1 MIIESY
7 IENILKEIKE
17 ERINE
22 AIKIFDSLSPQD
34 AIEVL
39 LRLDRNYR
47 NKIYAFSNLSNVFK
61 ALDHLPEEI
70 LNEIIIYKGID
81 SFLNYL
87 ETYSLDKISEILF
100 KLSPTKR
107 KEIIEL
113 MPKDIKEELR
123 NILKYPEE
131 SAGSIMTTLVPV
143 FNHEK
148 TVGEVLE
155 IYIKKLE
162 NGEYD
167 EYNKIFI
174 VDNNFKLVGY
184 IDFTELITKDKNKK
198 IKEFVEPVKVYVE
211 PYLDREEVVRI
222 AIRYNLSEIPVVD
235 SDKKFL
241 GVISIKNLLNVM
253 VKEHSEDLL
262 KYGGFLETIKGKY
275 VSSNQLNIAIKRIPM
290 LIYLYLINLITG
302 GITVFFENIISK
314 IAVLAA
320 FMPLLADNSG
330 NIGSQSS
337 ALILRSLITGE
348 LKASKRDIIYVIIKE
363 FTITSIMLVFLT
375 PIAFSIGL
383 LIPMLAKLSLEF
395 SLKIAIV
402 VTIALSIS
410 CYVSDIFGSLL
421 PILLAKLKI
430 DPAVASAPIVTSI
443 GDIIAV
449 SIYFIIASIL
459 L

>member
-1 MIIESY
+1 MTIESY

-155 IYIKKLE
+155 IYIK
-162 NGEYD
+162 
-167 EYNKIFI
+167 I
-174 VDNNFKLVGY
+174 
-184 IDFTELITKDKNKK
+184 
-198 IKEFVEPVKVYVE
+198 
-211 PYLDREEVVRI
+211 
-222 AIRYNLSEIPVVD
+222 
-235 SDKKFL
+235 
-241 GVISIKNLLNVM
+241 
-253 VKEHSEDLL
+253 
-262 KYGGFLETIKGKY
+262 GKW
-275 VSSNQLNIAIKRIPM
+275 
-290 LIYLYLINLITG
+290 
-302 GITVFFENIISK
+302 
-314 IAVLAA
+314 
-320 FMPLLADNSG
+320 
-330 NIGSQSS
+330 
-337 ALILRSLITGE
+337 
-348 LKASKRDIIYVIIKE
+348 
-363 FTITSIMLVFLT
+363 
-375 PIAFSIGL
+375 
-383 LIPMLAKLSLEF
+383 
-395 SLKIAIV
+395 
-402 VTIALSIS
+402 
-410 CYVSDIFGSLL
+410 
-421 PILLAKLKI
+421 
-430 DPAVASAPIVTSI
+430 
-443 GDIIAV
+443 
-449 SIYFIIASIL
+449 
-459 L
+459 

>member
-1 MIIESY
+1 MIIEFY

-100 KLSPTKR
+100 KLSPAKR

-155 IYIKKLE
+155 IYIK
-162 NGEYD
+162 
-167 EYNKIFI
+167 I
-174 VDNNFKLVGY
+174 
-184 IDFTELITKDKNKK
+184 
-198 IKEFVEPVKVYVE
+198 
-211 PYLDREEVVRI
+211 
-222 AIRYNLSEIPVVD
+222 
-235 SDKKFL
+235 
-241 GVISIKNLLNVM
+241 
-253 VKEHSEDLL
+253 
-262 KYGGFLETIKGKY
+262 GKW
-275 VSSNQLNIAIKRIPM
+275 
-290 LIYLYLINLITG
+290 
-302 GITVFFENIISK
+302 
-314 IAVLAA
+314 
-320 FMPLLADNSG
+320 
-330 NIGSQSS
+330 
-337 ALILRSLITGE
+337 
-348 LKASKRDIIYVIIKE
+348 
-363 FTITSIMLVFLT
+363 
-375 PIAFSIGL
+375 
-383 LIPMLAKLSLEF
+383 
-395 SLKIAIV
+395 
-402 VTIALSIS
+402 
-410 CYVSDIFGSLL
+410 
-421 PILLAKLKI
+421 
-430 DPAVASAPIVTSI
+430 
-443 GDIIAV
+443 
-449 SIYFIIASIL
+449 
-459 L
+459 